1 VRWLHLVCQRNQ
13 SEAWEENFALQKKL
27 LAKKAVPIDRPNK
40 KDDKPN
46 EDKSSN
52 KFRKA

>member
-1 VRWLHLVCQRNQ
+1 VRWLHLVCQGNQ

-46 EDKSSN
+46 EDKSSK